1 MKLHVHLDEKKY
13 TTKPSEQEIKT
24 SLNERITEKI
34 IELDIKDLA
43 QEVGLEGRSVVFGNF
58 PPHERQSAKL
68 ISQKIVALDFDNTKI
83 EIINGE
89 KTKVQ
94 TTGNDYF
101 TINQALAN
109 DFIRTYASFLYETF
123 SSTEDWNRFRVIFV
137 LSEAQE
143 NRHSIKNIYK
153 SLMNIFPQADRSPQ
167 DASRIFFGG
176 NSNLIEIDYENV
188 LPTDILALNTEH
200 TDSKIA
206 KIPSYVEI
214 SDDLQ
219 RENYKRPTYKLI
231 KDGTLESWQEVQ
243 KRWQSLKLNTVS
255 FPTITNAKEAINYLP
270 MNVLFDLP
278 SESFHDIFSTDK
290 SPSANVWKSQS
301 GVWLYTRFNQG
312 LDGNKTYNNLGLLRN
327 LLGSGNIPASF
338 DTALNFA
345 INHLGLL
352 IEELDEFK
360 NIKDSVQTFKSI
372 LLEAD
377 LKETHPDLYKLFG
390 KYRYQSEVNA
400 ILDVFLM
407 NIYKDENGEIRCL
420 NYYSLNTLANKIG
433 SNKRKVEKITNLMTV
448 TGIIRKLPDQDIPS
462 KLLGQLKKNQTHF
475 TIHGNT
481 EQRNRKRSR
490 RSSVFELLNLMEN
503 FSKIE
508 ERSELLIKKRLTTK
522 GLNREWIEKNI
533 NSKLADEVFPQDTDR
548 HVSIDTL
555 NFEKTLIK
563 YALEQINKH
572 GFVMV
577 KKLHSYMHNKGYSKT
592 FTDTKI
598 KFALNDILDGYNLKR
613 IRLTKA
619 LKKELNILGSSIT
632 SSPSILVP
640 NKD

>member
-255 FPTITNAKEAINYLP
+255 FPTITNATEAINYLP

-508 ERSELLIKKRLTTK
+508 ERSELLTKKGLTTK

-533 NSKLADEVFPQDTDR
+533 NSKIADEVFPQDTDR

-555 NFEKTLIK
+555 NFEKTLIT

-640 NKD
+640 NKN

>member
-24 SLNERITEKI
+24 SLNGRITEKI

-58 PPHERQSAKL
+58 PPHERQSEKL
-68 ISQKIVALDFDNTKI
+68 ISQQMVALDFDNTKI
-83 EIINGE
+83 DMINGE

-137 LSEAQE
+137 LSEAQI
-143 NRHSIKNIYK
+143 NARKVTNIYK
-153 SLMNIFPQADRSPQ
+153 YLMKMFPQADKSPK

-176 NSNLIEIDYENV
+176 ISNLIEIDYENV
-188 LPTDILALNTEH
+188 LPTDILALDTEL

-214 SDDLQ
+214 SDNIQ

-243 KRWQSLKLNTVS
+243 KRWQSIKLNTVS

-270 MNVLFDLP
+270 MNILFDLP

-290 SPSANVWKSQS
+290 SPSANVWKNQS

-327 LLGSGNIPASF
+327 LLGSGNTPASF

-345 INHLGLL
+345 INHLGLH

-360 NIKDSVQTFKSI
+360 NIKDSVQIFKSI

-407 NIYKDENGEIRCL
+407 NTYKDENGEIRCL

-433 SNKRKVEKITNLMTV
+433 SNKRKVEKITNLMTI

-475 TIHGNT
+475 TIHGKT

-490 RSSVFELLNLMEN
+490 RSSVFELSNLIEN

-508 ERSELLIKKRLTTK
+508 ERSELLTKKGLTTK

-548 HVSIDTL
+548 HVSTDTL

-577 KKLHSYMHNKGYSKT
+577 QKLHSYMHNKGYSKT

>member
-13 TTKPSEQEIKT
+13 TTKPSEQEIKN

-508 ERSELLIKKRLTTK
+508 ERSELLIKKGLTTK
-522 GLNREWIEKNI
+522 GLNREWIEKNF

>member
-68 ISQKIVALDFDNTKI
+68 ISQKIVALDFDNTNI

-219 RENYKRPTYKLI
+219 RENYKRHTYKLI

-508 ERSELLIKKRLTTK
+508 ERSELLIKKGLTTK

-533 NSKLADEVFPQDTDR
+533 NSKLADEAFPQDTDR

>member
-1 MKLHVHLDEKKY
+1 MKLNVHLDEKKY

-109 DFIRTYASFLYETF
+109 EFIRTYASFLYETF
-123 SSTEDWNRFRVIFV
+123 SSTEDWNRFRVIFA
-137 LSEAQE
+137 LSEEQE
-143 NRHSIKNIYK
+143 NAHRITNIYK
-153 SLMNIFPQADRSPQ
+153 YLMNIFPQADKSPK

-176 NSNLIEIDYENV
+176 ISNLIEIDYENV
-188 LPTDILALNTEH
+188 LPTDILPLDTEH

-243 KRWQSLKLNTVS
+243 KRWQSLKLNMVS
-255 FPTITNAKEAINYLP
+255 FPTITNAEEAINYLP
-270 MNVLFDLP
+270 MNILFDLP

-290 SPSANVWKSQS
+290 SPSANIWKSQS
-301 GVWLYTRFNQG
+301 GVWLYTRFNQE

-345 INHLGLL
+345 IKHLGLL

-433 SNKRKVEKITNLMTV
+433 SNKRKVEKITNLMTI
-448 TGIIRKLPDQDIPS
+448 TGIIRKLPDQNIPS
-462 KLLGQLKKNQTHF
+462 ELLGQLKKNQTHF

-490 RSSVFELLNLMEN
+490 RSSVFELSNLMEN

-508 ERSELLIKKRLTTK
+508 ERSELLIKKGLTTK

-577 KKLHSYMHNKGYSKT
+577 KKLHSYMHNKRYSKT

-598 KFALNDILDGYNLKR
+598 KFALNDILDGYNLKK

-619 LKKELNILGSSIT
+619 LKKELNISGTSIT

-640 NKD
+640 NKN